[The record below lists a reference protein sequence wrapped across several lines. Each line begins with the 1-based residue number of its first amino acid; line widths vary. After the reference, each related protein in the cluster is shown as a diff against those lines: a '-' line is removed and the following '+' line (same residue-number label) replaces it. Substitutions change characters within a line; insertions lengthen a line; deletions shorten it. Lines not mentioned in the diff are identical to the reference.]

1 MTVVEGSVES
11 IGMSPLSG
19 LLTAR
24 VARFRPSGGV
34 LFAPES
40 VPYPIVAGQVSADL
54 APGPAQLTVQV
65 GSHARERFDVVIPDE
80 GPVSLAALVEEA
92 FPWEP
97 EQVAEFVRLRDEAV
111 AAADRA
117 EQAAED
123 VDSAIAGAA
132 DQVVAAVEADRVAAE
147 QAASDAAG
155 SASSAA
161 GSASDAAASAAA
173 AGTQATLAGERA
185 DDAGVARDAAS
196 ASAAA
201 AAGSASDAASSASNA
216 AGSAAA
222 AASSASDAAGSASAA
237 AGHASAAATDAD
249 RAQQYA
255 DSFGLTATTTTGA
268 PGTPAQVTVTGDGPA
283 YGLSFTVPQGE
294 QGVQGEPG
302 PKGDTGD
309 PGPKGDKGDKGDPG
323 PKGDRGDDGEVS
335 QAMLDAAVASLVDG
349 APEALDTLQEL
360 ADALGNDP
368 NFATT
373 VSTEIG
379 KRALIDGAPEAYN
392 TLGKLVTALQ
402 NHELGG
408 STDASLLTGALT
420 DQVDASAAMVDHY
433 SVITGQT
440 VTIPLSQVGY
450 SAVVEMDEML
460 TPALDSK
467 SDVGHAHT
475 AAEVGLGNVD
485 NTSDADKPVS
495 TATQTALTPLQNR
508 VGAAPATWRWD
519 GTTLPTAAS
528 EVHAQARV
536 GDFIVAPNLTTDPGW
551 HQITGV

>member
-161 GSASDAAASAAA
+161 GSASDAAASAAT

-185 DDAGVARDAAS
+185 DDAGVARDAA
-196 ASAAA
+196 AGSAAA
-201 AAGSASDAASSASNA
+201 AAGSASDAASSASAA
-216 AGSAAA
+216 AGSATA
-222 AASSASDAAGSASAA
+222 AASSASDAAGSEAAA
-237 AGHASAAATDAD
+237 AGHASAAGADAD

-255 DSFGLTATTTTGA
+255 DSFGLSMTAVTGD
-268 PGTPAQVTVTGDGPA
+268 PGTPAQVVVSGDGPA
-283 YGLSFTVPQGE
+283 YEVALTVPQGE
-294 QGVQGEPG
+294 
-302 PKGDTGD
+302 KGDA
-309 PGPKGDKGDKGDPG
+309 GPP
-323 PKGDRGDDGEVS
+323 GEVS
-335 QAMLDAAVASLVDG
+335 QAALDAAVASLVDN
-349 APEALDTLQEL
+349 APEALDTLSEL

-368 NFATT
+368 NFAAT
-373 VSTEIG
+373 VSAEIG
-379 KRALIDGAPEAYN
+379 KRALKDGAPEAYD
-392 TLGKLVTALQ
+392 TLGKLVTAL
-402 NHELGG
+402 EAGEIGG
-408 STDASLLTGALT
+408 STDAADLTGALT
-420 DQVDASAAMVDHY
+420 TAVDAGGATVSFPGPDDTPMTMPIMVLAATLFGGVD
-433 SVITGQT
+433 G
-440 VTIPLSQVGY
+440 LAG
-450 SAVVEMDEML
+450 
-460 TPALDSK
+460 ALDSK
-467 SDVGHAHT
+467 ADVDHT
-475 AAEVGLGNVD
+475 HTPAEVGLGNVD
-485 NTSDADKPVS
+485 NTSDADKPIS
-495 TATQTALTPLQNR
+495 TATQAALD
-508 VGAAPATWRWD
+508 GKEPASWT
-519 GTTLPTAAS
+519 GTQ
-528 EVHAQARV
+528 AQYDAL
-536 GDFIVAPNLTTDPGW
+536 GSYDPDVTYYV
-551 HQITGV
+551 IEE

>member
-1 MTVVEGSVES
+1 MTVIEGNIQD
-11 IGMSPLSG
+11 IGMAPLSG
-19 LLTAR
+19 VL
-24 VARFRPSGGV
+24 VATSVDFRASGDV
-34 LFAPES
+34 VIAPES
-40 VPYPIVAGQVSADL
+40 RSFPVEAGLVSADL
-54 APGPAQLTVQV
+54 VPGPTRLTVQV
-65 GSHARERFDVVIPDE
+65 GSHARGEFDVVVPDE
-80 GPVSLAALVEEA
+80 GPVSLALLVEEA

-155 SASSAA
+155 SASSAS

-196 ASAAA
+196 GSAAA
-201 AAGSASDAASSASNA
+201 AAGSASDAASSASDA
-216 AGSAAA
+216 AGSATA
-222 AASSASDAAGSASAA
+222 AASSASDAAGSEAAA

-255 DSFGLTATTTTGA
+255 DSFGLTATTSTGA

-283 YGLSFTVPQGE
+283 YEIGFTVPQGE
-294 QGVQGEPG
+294 
-302 PKGDTGD
+302 
-309 PGPKGDKGDKGDPG
+309 KGDPG
-323 PKGDRGDDGEVS
+323 PPGEVS
-335 QAMLDAAVASLVDG
+335 QAALDAAVASLVDN
-349 APEALDTLQEL
+349 APEALDTLSEL

-379 KRALIDGAPEAYN
+379 KRALIDGAPAEYN

-420 DQVDASAAMVDHY
+420 DQVDASGANVVMDLSPVGGPSDLAGPLAQHLFQGYYAMGMIDWLG
-433 SVITGQT
+433 SE
-440 VTIPLSQVGY
+440 
-450 SAVVEMDEML
+450 VE
-460 TPALDSK
+460 SK
-467 SDVGHAHT
+467 ADVGHTHT

-495 TATQTALTPLQNR
+495 TATQAALD
-508 VGAAPATWRWD
+508 GKEPASWT
-519 GTTLPTAAS
+519 GTQ
-528 EVHAQARV
+528 AQYDAL
-536 GDFIVAPNLTTDPGW
+536 GSYDPNVTYY
-551 HQITGV
+551 VEE

>member
-1 MTVVEGSVES
+1 MTVIEGNIQD
-11 IGMSPLSG
+11 IGMAPLSG
-19 LLTAR
+19 VL
-24 VARFRPSGGV
+24 VATSVDFRASGDV
-34 LFAPES
+34 VIAPES
-40 VPYPIVAGQVSADL
+40 RSFPVEAGLVSADL
-54 APGPAQLTVQV
+54 VPGPTRLTVQV
-65 GSHARERFDVVIPDE
+65 GSHARGEFDVVIPDE

-155 SASSAA
+155 SASSASGSASAAA
-161 GSASDAAASAAA
+161 GSASDAA
-173 AGTQATLAGERA
+173 TQATLAGERA
-185 DDAGVARDAAS
+185 GDAGVARDAAS
-196 ASAAA
+196 ASATA
-201 AAGSASDAASSASNA
+201 AAGSAS
-216 AGSAAA
+216 A
-222 AASSASDAAGSASAA
+222 AASSASDAAG
-237 AGHASAAATDAD
+237 AATDAAGSASSAAGSASDAAGSATDAETARAGAEDARDAADGHAD
-249 RAQQYA
+249 RAELA
-255 DSFGLTATTTTGA
+255 ANSFDLTATATTGA
-268 PGTPAQVTVTGDGPA
+268 PGTDATVTVSGDGPA
-283 YGLSFTVPQGE
+283 YSLSFTVPRGA
-294 QGVQGEPG
+294 
-302 PKGDTGD
+302 
-309 PGPKGDKGDKGDPG
+309 KGDKGD
-323 PKGDRGDDGEVS
+323 KGDRGDDGEVS

-392 TLGKLVTALQ
+392 TLGKLVAALQ

-420 DQVDASAAMVDHY
+420 DQVDASAAMATVD
-433 SVITGQT
+433 
-440 VTIPLSQVGY
+440 LSSIGGPA
-450 SAVVEMDEML
+450 SMPGDMSTWL
-460 TPALDSK
+460 TSLYVAIS
-467 SDVGHAHT
+467 HATDGLSTKADIDHT
-475 AAEVGLGNVD
+475 HTPAEVGLGNVD

-495 TATQTALTPLQNR
+495 TATQAAITPLQNR

-519 GTTLPTAAS
+519 GTTLPTSAS
-528 EVHAQARV
+528 QVHAQARV
-536 GDFIVAPNLTTDPGW
+536 GDFIVAPNLDTDPGW

>member
-161 GSASDAAASAAA
+161 GSASDAATSAAT
-173 AGTQATLAGERA
+173 AGDQATLAGERA

-201 AAGSASDAASSASNA
+201 AAGSASDAASSATDAAGAATAA
-216 AGSAAA
+216 AGSASSAA
-222 AASSASDAAGSASAA
+222 GSASDAAGSATDAETARAGAEDARDAA
-237 AGHASAAATDAD
+237 DGHAD
-249 RAQQYA
+249 RAELA
-255 DSFGLTATTTTGA
+255 ANSFDLTATATTGA
-268 PGTPAQVTVTGDGPA
+268 PGTDATVTVSGDGPA
-283 YGLSFTVPQGE
+283 YSLSFTVPRGA
-294 QGVQGEPG
+294 
-302 PKGDTGD
+302 
-309 PGPKGDKGDKGDPG
+309 KGDKGDKGDPG
-323 PKGDRGDDGEVS
+323 TPGADGADGEVS
-335 QAMLDAAVASLVDG
+335 QAMLDAAVATLVDG

-379 KRALIDGAPEAYN
+379 KRALIDGAPAEYN

-420 DQVDASAAMVDHY
+420 DQVDASAAMATVD
-433 SVITGQT
+433 
-440 VTIPLSQVGY
+440 LSSIGGPA
-450 SAVVEMDEML
+450 SML
-460 TPALDSK
+460 GDMSSWLTSLYVAISHATDGLSTKADIGHTHTP
-467 SDVGHAHT
+467 
-475 AAEVGLGNVD
+475 AEVGLGNVD

-495 TATQTALTPLQNR
+495 TATQAALD
-508 VGAAPATWRWD
+508 GKEPASWT
-519 GTTLPTAAS
+519 GTQ
-528 EVHAQARV
+528 AQYDALGSYDPV
-536 GDFIVAPNLTTDPGW
+536 TTYY
-551 HQITGV
+551 VFEE

>member
-1 MTVVEGSVES
+1 MTIVEGSVES
-11 IGMSPLSG
+11 IGLSPLSG

-34 LFAPES
+34 LLAPES

-80 GPVSLAALVEEA
+80 GPVSLALLVEEA

-111 AAADRA
+111 AAAARA

-161 GSASDAAASAAA
+161 GSASDAAASAAT
-173 AGTQATLAGERA
+173 AGDQATLAGEHA

-196 ASAAA
+196 GSAAA
-201 AAGSASDAASSASNA
+201 AAGSASDAASSASDA
-216 AGSAAA
+216 AGSATAA
-222 AASSASDAAGSASAA
+222 AGSASDAAGSASVA
-237 AGHASAAATDAD
+237 AGHASAAGTDAD

-255 DSFGLTATTTTGA
+255 EAFDLTTTTTTGA

-283 YGLSFTVPQGE
+283 YSLAFTVPR
-294 QGVQGEPG
+294 
-302 PKGDTGD
+302 
-309 PGPKGDKGDKGDPG
+309 GDKGD
-323 PKGDRGDDGEVS
+323 KGDRGDDGEVS

-349 APEALDTLQEL
+349 APEALDTLTEL

-379 KRALIDGAPEAYN
+379 KRALIDGAPAAYN

-402 NHELGG
+402 AGELGG

-420 DQVDASAAMVDHY
+420 DAVDISSALVDY
-433 SVITGQT
+433 QS
-440 VTIPLSQVGY
+440 
-450 SAVVEMDEML
+450 ML
-460 TPALDSK
+460 TGETEKIYAWTAPAVA
-467 SDVGHAHT
+467 VGEMANLIAPEV
-475 AAEVGLGNVD
+475 AAKA
-485 NTSDADKPVS
+485 DADHTHPVS
-495 TATQTALTPLQNR
+495 DLTATGTASSSTYLR
-508 VGAAPATWRWD
+508 GD
-519 GTTLPTAAS
+519 GTWVTPPNTTYAVPSQSEAEAGTATTGRAFS
-528 EVHAQARV
+528 AQRVRQAANAAITAREWT
-536 GDFIVAPNLTTDPGW
+536 GTQAQYDALGSYDPNTTYY
-551 HQITGV
+551 VEE

>member
-111 AAADRA
+111 AAAARA

-161 GSASDAAASAAA
+161 GSASDAATSAAT
-173 AGTQATLAGERA
+173 AGDQATLAGERA

-201 AAGSASDAASSASNA
+201 AAGSASDAASSATDAAGAATAA
-216 AGSAAA
+216 AGSASSAA
-222 AASSASDAAGSASAA
+222 GSASDAAGSATDAETARAGAEDARDAA
-237 AGHASAAATDAD
+237 DGHAD
-249 RAQQYA
+249 RAELA
-255 DSFGLTATTTTGA
+255 ANSFDLTATATTGA
-268 PGTPAQVTVTGDGPA
+268 PGTDATVTVSGEGPA
-283 YGLSFTVPQGE
+283 YSLSFTVPRGA
-294 QGVQGEPG
+294 
-302 PKGDTGD
+302 
-309 PGPKGDKGDKGDPG
+309 KGDKGD
-323 PKGDRGDDGEVS
+323 KGDRGDDGEVS

-392 TLGKLVTALQ
+392 TLGKLVAALQ

-420 DQVDASAAMVDHY
+420 NAVD
-433 SVITGQT
+433 
-440 VTIPLSQVGY
+440 VTDANVVMDLSPIGGPSNAPGPLSLHLFQGYYAVGLIDWLG
-450 SAVVEMDEML
+450 SEVE
-460 TPALDSK
+460 SK
-467 SDVGHAHT
+467 ADVGHTHT
-475 AAEVGLGNVD
+475 ADEVGLGNVD

-495 TATQTALTPLQNR
+495 TATQAALD
-508 VGAAPATWRWD
+508 GKEPASWT
-519 GTTLPTAAS
+519 GTQ
-528 EVHAQARV
+528 AQYDAL
-536 GDFIVAPNLTTDPGW
+536 GSYDPNVTYYVTEDA
-551 HQITGV
+551 

>member
-161 GSASDAAASAAA
+161 GSASDAATSAAT
-173 AGTQATLAGERA
+173 AGDQATLAGERA
-185 DDAGVARDAAS
+185 DDAGVARDATS

-201 AAGSASDAASSASNA
+201 AAGSASDAASSATDAAGAATAA
-216 AGSAAA
+216 AGSASSAA
-222 AASSASDAAGSASAA
+222 GSASDAAGSATDAETARAGAEDARDAA
-237 AGHASAAATDAD
+237 DGHAD
-249 RAQQYA
+249 RAELA
-255 DSFGLTATTTTGA
+255 ANSFDLTATATTGA
-268 PGTPAQVTVTGDGPA
+268 PGTDATVTVSGDGPA
-283 YGLSFTVPQGE
+283 YSLSFTVPRGA
-294 QGVQGEPG
+294 
-302 PKGDTGD
+302 
-309 PGPKGDKGDKGDPG
+309 KGDKGD
-323 PKGDRGDDGEVS
+323 KGDRGDDGEVS

-420 DQVDASAAMVDHY
+420 DQVDASAAMVTLIHPL
-433 SVITGQT
+433 TLAP
-440 VTIPLSQVGY
+440 IPGAMNGILANAL
-450 SAVVEMDEML
+450 AVVGQAIDPML
-460 TPALDSK
+460 DAK
-467 SDVGHAHT
+467 SDVGHTHT
-475 AAEVGLGNVD
+475 ADEVGLGNVD
-485 NTSDADKPVS
+485 NTSDAAKPVS
-495 TATQTALTPLQNR
+495 TATQAALTPLQNR

-519 GTTLPTAAS
+519 GTTLPTSAS
-528 EVHAQARV
+528 QVHAQARV
-536 GDFIVAPNLTTDPGW
+536 GDFIVAPNLDTDPGW

>member
-155 SASSAA
+155 SASSASGSAAAAA
-161 GSASDAAASAAA
+161 GSASDAA
-173 AGTQATLAGERA
+173 TQATLAGERA
-185 DDAGVARDAAS
+185 DDAGAARDAASGSAAAAAAS

-201 AAGSASDAASSASNA
+201 SSESDAAGA
-216 AGSAAA
+216 ATA
-222 AASSASDAAGSASAA
+222 AASSASDAAGSASVA
-237 AGHASAAATDAD
+237 AGHASAAGVDAD

-255 DSFGLTATTTTGA
+255 DSFGLSMTAVTGD

-283 YGLSFTVPQGE
+283 YEVAFTVPQGE
-294 QGVQGEPG
+294 QG
-302 PKGDTGD
+302 D
-309 PGPKGDKGDKGDPG
+309 PGPP
-323 PKGDRGDDGEVS
+323 GEVS
-335 QAMLDAAVASLVDG
+335 QAALDAALSVKADLVEG
-349 APEALDTLQEL
+349 KVPESQL
-360 ADALGNDP
+360 P
-368 NFATT
+368 
-373 VSTEIG
+373 
-379 KRALIDGAPEAYN
+379 
-392 TLGKLVTALQ
+392 
-402 NHELGG
+402 ELGG

-420 DQVDASAAMVDHY
+420 DQVDASAAMVTLIHPL
-433 SVITGQT
+433 TGSP
-440 VTIPLSQVGY
+440 IPGALNGILANAL
-450 SAVVEMDEML
+450 AVVGQAIDPML
-460 TPALDSK
+460 ADK
-467 SDVGHAHT
+467 SDVGHTHDGADITGALTDQVDASDANVVVDLSPIEGPSDLAGPLAQHLFQGYYAAALIDWLGSEVSSKSNVGHTHT
-475 AAEVGLGNVD
+475 ADEVGAVANEGG
-485 NTSDADKPVS
+485 ADGLWIGT
-495 TATQTALTPLQNR
+495 TANL
-508 VGAAPATWRWD
+508 PAT
-519 GTTLPTAAS
+519 GTA
-528 EVHAQARV
+528 
-536 GDFIVAPNLTTDPGW
+536 
-551 HQITGV
+551 GVLYVTYE